1 MGKTSEAQKRAS
13 RAWEARN
20 PERAKAQRYKRAA
33 RLFIRTHSTEEELQE
48 LESLITERRKA
59 LSEEAE

>member
-20 PERAKAQRYKRAA
+20 PERAKAQRYKRVA

-48 LESLITERRKA
+48 LEGLIIERRKA

>member
-20 PERAKAQRYKRAA
+20 PERAKAQRYKRVA